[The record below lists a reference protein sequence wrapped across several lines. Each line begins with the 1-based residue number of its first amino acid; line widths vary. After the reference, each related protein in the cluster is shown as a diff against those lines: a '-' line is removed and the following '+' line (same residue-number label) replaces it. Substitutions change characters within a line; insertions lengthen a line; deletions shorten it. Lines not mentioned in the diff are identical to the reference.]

1 MRITAS
7 SPDALTL
14 ALIQHGWTMV
24 DQELQLLELENRLPL
39 ASGEA
44 FAAARAQV
52 LASGQSV
59 LQTEAGFIVRIFP
72 DGRKQ
77 RLKPIDPPTW
87 VTPGTILT
95 IR

>member
-1 MRITAS
+1 MS
-7 SPDALTL
+7 E
-14 ALIQHGWTMV
+14 
-24 DQELQLLELENRLPL
+24 QERQLQDLENRFPMV
-39 ASGEA
+39 SGVA

-59 LQTEAGFIVRIFP
+59 LQSEGGFIVRVFP

-77 RLKPIDPPTW
+77 RLKPVEAPTP
-87 VTPGTILT
+87 VTPGTTFT

>member
-1 MRITAS
+1 MS
-7 SPDALTL
+7 E
-14 ALIQHGWTMV
+14 
-24 DQELQLLELENRLPL
+24 QERQLQDLESRFPL

-44 FAAARAQV
+44 FSAARAQV

-59 LQTEAGFIVRIFP
+59 LQTEGGFIVRVFP

-77 RLKPIDPPTW
+77 RLKPVEAPIP
-87 VTPGTILT
+87 VTPGTIFT

>member
-1 MRITAS
+1 MPSGFPDGMRISAS
-7 SPDALTL
+7 STDALTL
-14 ALIQHGWTMV
+14 TLIQHGWTMD
-24 DQELQLLELENRLPL
+24 DQERQLQEIENRLPL

-59 LQTEAGFIVRIFP
+59 LQTEAGFIVRTFP
-72 DGRKQ
+72 D
-77 RLKPIDPPTW
+77 L
-87 VTPGTILT
+87 